1 MFRRNNS
8 IWHKGLAFMS
18 SSIASYQTRWYNKI
32 ILRKGYSFSR
42 DFSWI
47 ENYKLK
53 SFCQWKF
60 LLTKFLSVRYLST
73 LGLFVSFFCLF
84 VLFTFWKKFITL
96 LDKIFPDDEV
106 FLYSDICVQLIFSLS
121 VGSGTLDTYSK
132 LRGRIYKICRAISN
146 PLAAHFQ

>member
-1 MFRRNNS
+1 MFRRNNR

-18 SSIASYQTRWYNKI
+18 SSIGSYQTRWYNKI

-60 LLTKFLSVRYLST
+60 LLTKFLSVRYPST
-73 LGLFVSFFCLF
+73 LGLFVSLFCLF
-84 VLFTFWKKFITL
+84 VLFTFSKKFITL

-106 FLYSDICVQLIFSLS
+106 FLIISLS
-121 VGSGTLDTYSK
+121 VGSRTLDTYLK
-132 LRGRIYKICRAISN
+132 LRGRIYKIFRAISN

>member
-1 MFRRNNS
+1 MFRRNNR

-18 SSIASYQTRWYNKI
+18 SSIGSYQTRWYNKI

-60 LLTKFLSVRYLST
+60 LLTKFLSVRYPST

-84 VLFTFWKKFITL
+84 VLFTFSKKFITL

-106 FLYSDICVQLIFSLS
+106 FLIISLS
-121 VGSGTLDTYSK
+121 VGSWTLDTYLK
-132 LRGRIYKICRAISN
+132 LRGRIYKIFRAISN

>member
-1 MFRRNNS
+1 MFRRNNR

-18 SSIASYQTRWYNKI
+18 SSIGSYQTRWYNKI

-60 LLTKFLSVRYLST
+60 LLTKFLSVRYPST

-84 VLFTFWKKFITL
+84 VLFTFSKKFITL

-106 FLYSDICVQLIFSLS
+106 FLIISLS
-121 VGSGTLDTYSK
+121 VGSWTLDTYLK
-132 LRGRIYKICRAISN
+132 LRDRIYKIFRAISN

>member
-1 MFRRNNS
+1 MFRRNNR

-18 SSIASYQTRWYNKI
+18 SSIGSYQTRWYNKI

-60 LLTKFLSVRYLST
+60 LLTKFLSVRYPST

-84 VLFTFWKKFITL
+84 VLFTFSKKFITL

-106 FLYSDICVQLIFSLS
+106 FLIISLS
-121 VGSGTLDTYSK
+121 VGSRTLDMYLK
-132 LRGRIYKICRAISN
+132 LRGRIYKIFRAISN

>member
-1 MFRRNNS
+1 MFRRNNR

-18 SSIASYQTRWYNKI
+18 SSIGSYQTRWYNKI

-60 LLTKFLSVRYLST
+60 LLTKFLSVRYPST

-84 VLFTFWKKFITL
+84 VLFTFSKKFITL
-96 LDKIFPDDEV
+96 LDKIFPDMKFSWL
-106 FLYSDICVQLIFSLS
+106 FLCRSDPGPLIRIWNCVAEYIRSSAQFQILWLLIFNN
-121 VGSGTLDTYSK
+121 
-132 LRGRIYKICRAISN
+132 LR
-146 PLAAHFQ
+146 

>member
-1 MFRRNNS
+1 MFRRNNR

-18 SSIASYQTRWYNKI
+18 SSIGSYQTRWYNKI

-60 LLTKFLSVRYLST
+60 LLTKFLSVRYPST
-73 LGLFVSFFCLF
+73 LGLFVLFFCLF
-84 VLFTFWKKFITL
+84 VLFTFSKKFITL

-106 FLYSDICVQLIFSLS
+106 FLIISLS
-121 VGSGTLDTYSK
+121 VGSRTLDTYLK
-132 LRGRIYKICRAISN
+132 LRGRIYKIFRAISN